1 VADLLVTGTDTGV
14 GKTVI
19 AAALLIALRERGVKA
34 VGFKPAETGVVPDEP
49 SDCEVLAKA
58 CGLDTPLARPIL
70 RLGEALAPAVAAER
84 AGVAVEPS
92 AIDERI
98 RALRAIVGR
107 IVIEGAGGALVPLM
121 WDYTALD
128 LAQRHGLDVILVGR
142 AGLGTLNH
150 VALTFEALRSRR
162 LPLRAVILNGRS
174 PEPSTAEITNPRA
187 LARILPSIP
196 VVVVPRHPTEDALEA
211 AYASVPFVANL
222 V

>member
-14 GKTVI
+14 GKTII

-34 VGFKPAETGVVPDEP
+34 VGFKPAETGVVLDEP
-49 SDCEVLAKA
+49 SDSDILAKA

-84 AGVAVEPS
+84 AGVSIEPA
-92 AIDERI
+92 AIDERM

-107 IVIEGAGGALVPLM
+107 IVVEGAGGALVPLI

-128 LAQRHGLDVILVGR
+128 LALRHGLDAIVVAR

-150 VALTFEALRSRR
+150 VALTVEALRSRR
-162 LPLRAVILNGRS
+162 IPVRGIVLNGRS
-174 PEPSTAEITNPRA
+174 VEVTAAEATNPRA
-187 LARILPSIP
+187 MARILPGIP
-196 VVVVPRHPTEDALEA
+196 IVVVPRHPTADALEA

>member
-34 VGFKPAETGVVPDEP
+34 VGFKPAETGLAPGAVAD
-49 SDCEVLAKA
+49 SDILAKA

-84 AGVAVEPS
+84 AGVALEP
-92 AIDERI
+92 AAVDERV
-98 RALRAIVGR
+98 RALRAVVGKIIV
-107 IVIEGAGGALVPLM
+107 EGAGGALVPLL
-121 WDYTALD
+121 WDYTVLD
-128 LAQRHGLDVILVGR
+128 LALRHGLDAIVVGR

-162 LPLRAVILNGRS
+162 IPVRAIVLNGRS
-174 PEPSTAEITNPRA
+174 SEPSAAEATNPRA
-187 LARILPSIP
+187 LARILPGIP
-196 VVVVPRHPTEDALEA
+196 IVVVPRHPTADALEA